1 MKECWVGKSG
11 HDVKE
16 SEFAM
21 KESELVCLPTK
32 RLPCGSIHG
41 KLWPIES
48 CKHMRTIGPRRN
60 LK

>member
-1 MKECWVGKSG
+1 MGKSG

-32 RLPCGSIHG
+32 RLPCDSIHG

-48 CKHMRTIGPRRN
+48 YKHMRTIGPRRN